1 MRIKQRKLVLLVLA
15 VSLPNLFST
24 GCRKEDGYRTG
35 GKVSDAYV
43 NPDAI
48 QEVKEEDI
56 RAMGFEY
63 DYENLTYDLVWS
75 DEFDYEGLPD
85 DTKWGYD
92 VGGHGWGNNELQ
104 YYTEGENA
112 FVKDGHLVIEARKEQ
127 KEGMEYTSARL
138 VTREK
143 GDWLYGKI
151 EVSAKLPAGLGTWPA
166 IWMLSTDWE
175 YGGWPASGEIDIMEH
190 VGYDQNTIHA
200 SIHTQSYYH
209 SINTQKTANKYVE
222 GVCDG
227 FHVYTVEW
235 LPDKI
240 LAFLECVIAAKQE
253 ISVRIADFNY
263 LFPHRGACTSGKGG
277 GIAVVIILICNVRIR
292 PMRIIA
298 FQGIRGT
305 RKNFC
310 SSRRQGGK
318 RTVYTAPEIGIDR
331 GCPRFMLRDTVIKTV
346 GNRRGFGRGDRR
358 NIIFFIKGVSGE
370 CRSQLFQVVDAVSRF
385 GKTAHFG

>member
-85 DTKWGYD
+85 DTKWSYD

-240 LAFLECVIAAKQE
+240 LAFLDGELYFTFDPKAYKSVPTYKEWPFDKRMHLLINLAIGGNWGGAKGMDDSIYPVQMLVDYVRVYQSRE
-253 ISVRIADFNY
+253 IKE
-263 LFPHRGACTSGKGG
+263 LTG
-277 GIAVVIILICNVRIR
+277 
-292 PMRIIA
+292 
-298 FQGIRGT
+298 Q
-305 RKNFC
+305 
-310 SSRRQGGK
+310 
-318 RTVYTAPEIGIDR
+318 YTD
-331 GCPRFMLRDTVIKTV
+331 
-346 GNRRGFGRGDRR
+346 
-358 NIIFFIKGVSGE
+358 
-370 CRSQLFQVVDAVSRF
+370 
-385 GKTAHFG
+385 